1 MMNDFLYGAAKGMAL
16 VEDEVKEIYRQQ
28 AKHFQM
34 LFEELTLAG
43 FNEEQAMQIVVA
55 TAGKSE

>member
-1 MMNDFLYGAAKGMAL
+1 MMNDFLYGTAKGMAL
-16 VEDEVKEIYRQQ
+16 VEDEVKAIYRQQ
-28 AKHFQM
+28 AKYFQM

-55 TAGKSE
+55 AAGKSE